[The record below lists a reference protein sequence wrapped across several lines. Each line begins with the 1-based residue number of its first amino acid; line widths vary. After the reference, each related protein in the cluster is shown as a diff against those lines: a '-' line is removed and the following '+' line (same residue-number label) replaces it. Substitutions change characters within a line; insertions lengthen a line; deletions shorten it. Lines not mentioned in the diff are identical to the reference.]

1 MASYSQPCARHLGP
15 GFRQGPLWLDLR
27 SLLTYSARRRLRTL
41 LKKYVSYIC
50 LIHLRR
56 PNALAETEGRCEQE
70 AYCVVSDIVSD
81 IVSDVVFDIVIRC
94 SIRYSIRCS
103 IRYEFYVFVIGGTL
117 LLIPINYAEI
127 IHRYYLSVGYIFSKL
142 SFYINDPLAVASYSH
157 RPSVSANVLGRPPA
171 TNTA

>member
-1 MASYSQPCARHLGP
+1 MGWYWQQCARHLGP

-70 AYCVVSDIVSD
+70 AYDI
-81 IVSDVVFDIVIRC
+81 VFDIVFGI
-94 SIRYSIRCS
+94 
-103 IRYEFYVFVIGGTL
+103 VFDIVFGVIFD
-117 LLIPINYAEI
+117 
-127 IHRYYLSVGYIFSKL
+127 VVFYIFIISRIIMSSPVRIKTGHR
-142 SFYINDPLAVASYSH
+142 INGKNSIIAVWH
-157 RPSVSANVLGRPPA
+157 I
-171 TNTA
+171 

>member
-70 AYCVVSDIVSD
+70 AYDI
-81 IVSDVVFDIVIRC
+81 VFDIVFGI
-94 SIRYSIRCS
+94 
-103 IRYEFYVFVIGGTL
+103 VFDIVFGVIFD
-117 LLIPINYAEI
+117 
-127 IHRYYLSVGYIFSKL
+127 VVFYIFIISRIIMSSPVRIKTGHR
-142 SFYINDPLAVASYSH
+142 INGKNSIIAVWH
-157 RPSVSANVLGRPPA
+157 I
-171 TNTA
+171 